1 MWYNMGRKAHGT
13 THINH
18 SIGKEETIM
27 ANKNL
32 HKNYPLTEIV
42 YYNDFREMLN
52 ASAEKFGDRAAFK
65 FKEGNDIREVSY
77 KEFNRKT
84 DELGTAL
91 CALGL
96 GKSHIAI
103 VGENCYPWVHCYLT
117 VLKSEG
123 VFVPVDKELPANEIA
138 HIIDNADAEAV
149 IFTGKYEEKVR
160 SIMGALPKVKFY
172 IGIDLDRESETETIR
187 SYRELV
193 RVGGAMLAGG
203 DLTYM
208 KMEPKHEDL
217 KLLVYTSGTTG
228 TAKGVMLS
236 LHNLISCEY
245 YGQTVSN
252 FYDVALSV
260 LPYHHTYEAVC
271 GLLVGLH
278 FGATACINENLRTV
292 VRNFKVYQPEIVM
305 LVPLFVES
313 MYKKIWNEI
322 DAKGK
327 TELFKK
333 MMKFSNAML
342 KVGIDL
348 RRVLFK
354 SIHDVFG
361 GKLQKMVC
369 GGAPIRQELGDFFDT
384 IGITLINGYGI
395 TECSPLVSVNRDYFY
410 DFASV
415 GVNLPCVTI
424 RIDSPNEDGEGE
436 ICVKGDTVMMGYYK
450 MPELTAEV
458 LEADGWFHTGDYGK
472 TDSEGRLY
480 ITGRKKNLIVLKN
493 GKNIYPEEIEEYI
506 GNIKSVAE
514 VIVSAQRNEDGE
526 EVGLHAEIYPDEKQ
540 NEGLTQEQILEKIKG
555 EISAMNDKLPPH
567 KAVHHVTL
575 RTEPFEKTT
584 SGKIR
589 RKYN

>member
-1 MWYNMGRKAHGT
+1 
-13 THINH
+13 
-18 SIGKEETIM
+18 M
-27 ANKNL
+27 AQKNK
-32 HKNYPLTEIV
+32 HKNYPLYDV
-42 YYNDFREMLN
+42 VKYNDFRELLEG
-52 ASAEKFGDRAAFK
+52 SAKKFGNKPAFK
-65 FKEGNDIREVSY
+65 FKEGDEIREVSFSA
-77 KEFNRKT
+77 FNTET
-84 DELGTAL
+84 DSLGTAL
-91 CALGL
+91 CSLGL
-96 GKSHIAI
+96 AQSHIAI
-103 VGENCYPWVHCYLT
+103 VSENSYKWINCYLT

-123 VFVPVDKELPANEIA
+123 VFVPVDKELPGGEIA
-138 HIIDNADAEAV
+138 HIINNSDAEAV
-149 IFTGKYEEKVR
+149 FFSKKYEEKLR
-160 SIMGALPKVKFY
+160 SIMGALPKVKYF
-172 IGIDLDRESETETIR
+172 IGLDLEKEDETENVR
-187 SYRELV
+187 SYAEL
-193 RVGGAMLAGG
+193 MKAGYKALSDG
-203 DLTYM
+203 DDTFL
-208 KMEPKHEDL
+208 KQSPKQEDL

-236 LHNLISCEY
+236 LHNLIYCEY
-245 YGQTVSN
+245 CGQQVSQ

-278 FGATACINENLRTV
+278 HGTTACINENLRTV

-327 TELFKK
+327 TEAFKK
-333 MMKFSNAML
+333 LMKFSNTML
-342 KVGIDL
+342 KAGIDL
-348 RRVLFK
+348 RRTLFK

-369 GGAPIRQELGDFFDT
+369 GGAPIRKELGDFFDT

-395 TECSPLVSVNRDYFY
+395 TECSPLVAVNRDYFY

-415 GVNLPCVTI
+415 GVKLPCVEI
-424 RIDSPNEDGEGE
+424 KIDQPNEDGEGE

-458 LEADGWFHTGDYGK
+458 LEPDGWFHTGDYGK
-472 TDSEGRLY
+472 IDDMERLY

-506 GNIKSVAE
+506 GGIKMVSE
-514 VIVSAQRNEDGE
+514 VIVSAERNEDGE
-526 EVGLHAEIYPDEKQ
+526 EVGLRAEIYPDEK
-540 NEGLTQEQILEKIKG
+540 LTENMSRDEILEKLKK
-555 EISAMNDKLPPH
+555 EVSDLNDKLPQY
-567 KAVHHVTL
+567 KAVHHVVL

-589 RKYN
+589 RKYNA